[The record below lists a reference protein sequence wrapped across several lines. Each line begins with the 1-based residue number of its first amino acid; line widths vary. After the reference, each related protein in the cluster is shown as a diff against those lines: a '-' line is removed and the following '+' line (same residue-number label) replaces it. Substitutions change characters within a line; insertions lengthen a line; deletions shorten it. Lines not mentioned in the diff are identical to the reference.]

1 MFDNAIPIPEIN
13 NPRNNKYN
21 LHKMAEGDSFKIPF
35 EPTKAQRLRVAICN
49 YARRNKK
56 QFITRKLEEN
66 GDWILRV
73 WRVD

>member
-13 NPRNNKYN
+13 NPRN
-21 LHKMAEGDSFKIPF
+21 IPF
-35 EPTKAQRLRVAICN
+35 EPTKAKRVRVAICN
-49 YARRNKK
+49 YARRNYK